1 MSSAKARTALLAL
14 LFALGA
20 AALAPAQE
28 EPLQAGGE
36 GVPVPKKT
44 KHVQPVYPA
53 EALAQGIRGIVILDI
68 VIDGRGKV
76 SSTSVLRSVPGLDEA
91 AITAAR
97 QWEYEPTK
105 IDGKPVSV
113 RLTVPIT
120 FSLALP
126 RLTRQ
131 SGVPELRQGVT
142 PPFPKDA
149 TSGGNAS
156 AEVTLESDGRVG
168 AARLLAGE
176 SPWSDALLAALKTW
190 RFAPPPEDSV
200 LSFRVEAEFVKS
212 KGNEPNAVEL
222 RATGLQR
229 SDLLADASAGAAPTP
244 TPAAPAP
251 KAPAPQRTATQ
262 TPRADAHAPARR
274 PAPAPTPAPTP
285 VPTPTPTPAPA
296 TPAPAA
302 PAPAPPVA
310 KPAAPEPKPT
320 PTPRGEGPSDP
331 SRGRRRS
338 GSRSPGSSAGARD
351 RSVRRHGAASGGGD
365 HGASAPA
372 AAGER
377 HLRGPR
383 GHARARRAGP
393 RPRQAAGR
401 AAARPHERSH
411 GHRRG
416 AVLGQRGR
424 RDRAA
429 DRDRS
434 RPAPLLGGADR
445 GVLGVHALARR
456 ARVPHRDVHVR
467 GGQGNRERQAAGAG
481 GAHAQAARRAGGVD
495 AAGHAAQPLASGRP
509 PYFAA
514 FFLAGAFLA
523 AAFFGAAVFASAFSS
538 ALGAASFFSS
548 FAAPSFLP
556 VLSALPSG
564 LYS

>member
-20 AALAPAQE
+20 AAFSPAQE

-149 TSGGNAS
+149 ASGGNAS

-212 KGNEPNAVEL
+212 KGNEPNTVEL

-244 TPAAPAP
+244 TPAAPAT
-251 KAPAPQRTATQ
+251 KAPAPQTPGPQAPAPQAPAPQTPATQ
-262 TPRADAHAPARR
+262 TPAAPA
-274 PAPAPTPAPTP
+274 PTPTPAPTPAPTP
-285 VPTPTPTPAPA
+285 

-320 PTPRGEGPSDP
+320 PTPTPQVQAPANPPAAGAAPAPGAQGPAQAPATAP
-331 SRGRRRS
+331 SAATAPPPVEVITAPPPPPPQENGISAVREVTLEPGVPDLARGRRPVVPPLARMNGVTGTVEVLFS
-338 GSRSPGSSAGARD
+338 VSAGGVTALQTATGPDLLRYSAEQTVASWVFT
-351 RSVRRHGAASGGGD
+351 RSRAERAYLTATFTYGADKGAAIVKPQALAAPTPRPPD
-365 HGASAPA
+365 APA
-372 AAGER
+372 AST
-377 HLRGPR
+377 P
-383 GHARARRAGP
+383 
-393 RPRQAAGR
+393 
-401 AAARPHERSH
+401 
-411 GHRRG
+411 
-416 AVLGQRGR
+416 
-424 RDRAA
+424 
-429 DRDRS
+429 
-434 RPAPLLGGADR
+434 PAT
-445 GVLGVHALARR
+445 
-456 ARVPHRDVHVR
+456 
-467 GGQGNRERQAAGAG
+467 
-481 GAHAQAARRAGGVD
+481 
-495 AAGHAAQPLASGRP
+495 P
-509 PYFAA
+509 PS
-514 FFLAGAFLA
+514 L
-523 AAFFGAAVFASAFSS
+523 
-538 ALGAASFFSS
+538 
-548 FAAPSFLP
+548 
-556 VLSALPSG
+556 
-564 LYS
+564 

>member
-1 MSSAKARTALLAL
+1 MSSAKARTALVAL

-91 AITAAR
+91 AIAAAR

-212 KGNEPNAVEL
+212 KGNEPNTVEL
-222 RATGLQR
+222 RASGLQR
-229 SDLLADASAGAAPTP
+229 SDLLADSSAPAAPAPTP
-244 TPAAPAP
+244 TPAAQTPA
-251 KAPAPQRTATQ
+251 APAP
-262 TPRADAHAPARR
+262 TPT
-274 PAPAPTPAPTP
+274 PAPTPAPTP
-285 VPTPTPTPAPA
+285 TPAPA
-296 TPAPAA
+296 MPAPTTA
-302 PAPAPPVA
+302 PAPAPPAA

-320 PTPRGEGPSDP
+320 PTPQAPAPANPPAAGAAPAPAAQGAPAQAAPTAASAATAPPPVEVITAPPPPPPQENGISAVREVTLEPGVPDLT
-331 SRGRRRS
+331 RGRRPVVPPLARMNGVTGTVEVLFS
-338 GSRSPGSSAGARD
+338 VSAGGVTALQTATGPDLLRYSAEQTVATWVFTRARAE
-351 RSVRRHGAASGGGD
+351 RAYLTATFTYGADKGTVIVKPQALAAPAPKPPD
-365 HGASAPA
+365 APA
-372 AAGER
+372 AATPPATPP
-377 HLRGPR
+377 GP
-383 GHARARRAGP
+383 
-393 RPRQAAGR
+393 
-401 AAARPHERSH
+401 
-411 GHRRG
+411 
-416 AVLGQRGR
+416 
-424 RDRAA
+424 
-429 DRDRS
+429 
-434 RPAPLLGGADR
+434 
-445 GVLGVHALARR
+445 
-456 ARVPHRDVHVR
+456 
-467 GGQGNRERQAAGAG
+467 
-481 GAHAQAARRAGGVD
+481 
-495 AAGHAAQPLASGRP
+495 
-509 PYFAA
+509 
-514 FFLAGAFLA
+514 
-523 AAFFGAAVFASAFSS
+523 
-538 ALGAASFFSS
+538 
-548 FAAPSFLP
+548 
-556 VLSALPSG
+556 
-564 LYS
+564 

>member
-1 MSSAKARTALLAL
+1 MSSAKARTALLAV

-212 KGNEPNAVEL
+212 KGNEPNTVEL
-222 RATGLQR
+222 RASGLQR

-251 KAPAPQRTATQ
+251 HAPAPQTPATQ
-262 TPRADAHAPARR
+262 TPAAPTPTAPA
-274 PAPAPTPAPTP
+274 PTPTPAPTP

-296 TPAPAA
+296 PAA
-302 PAPAPPVA
+302 PAPAPPIA

-320 PTPRGEGPSDP
+320 PTPTPTPQAKAPANPPAAGTAPAPGAQGPAQAPATAP
-331 SRGRRRS
+331 SAATAPPPVEVITAPPPPPPQENGISAVREVTLEPGVPDLARGRRPVVPPLARMNGITGTVEVLFS
-338 GSRSPGSSAGARD
+338 VSAGGVTALQTATGPDLLRYSAEQTVASWVFT
-351 RSVRRHGAASGGGD
+351 RSRAERAYLTATFTYGADKGTASVKPQALAAPTPRPPD
-365 HGASAPA
+365 APA
-372 AAGER
+372 AST
-377 HLRGPR
+377 P
-383 GHARARRAGP
+383 
-393 RPRQAAGR
+393 
-401 AAARPHERSH
+401 
-411 GHRRG
+411 
-416 AVLGQRGR
+416 
-424 RDRAA
+424 
-429 DRDRS
+429 
-434 RPAPLLGGADR
+434 PAT
-445 GVLGVHALARR
+445 
-456 ARVPHRDVHVR
+456 
-467 GGQGNRERQAAGAG
+467 
-481 GAHAQAARRAGGVD
+481 
-495 AAGHAAQPLASGRP
+495 P
-509 PYFAA
+509 PS
-514 FFLAGAFLA
+514 L
-523 AAFFGAAVFASAFSS
+523 
-538 ALGAASFFSS
+538 
-548 FAAPSFLP
+548 
-556 VLSALPSG
+556 
-564 LYS
+564 

>member
-1 MSSAKARTALLAL
+1 MRSAKARLVLLAL
-14 LFALGA
+14 LLATFG

-156 AEVTLESDGRVG
+156 AEVTLEADGRVG

-212 KGNEPNAVEL
+212 KGNEPNTVQL

-229 SDLLADASAGAAPTP
+229 SDLLADASAGAAPAPTP

-251 KAPAPQRTATQ
+251 QAPAPQTPATQ
-262 TPRADAHAPARR
+262 PPAA
-274 PAPAPTPAPTP
+274 PAPATPAPTPTPAPPTPAPTP
-285 VPTPTPTPAPA
+285 TPAPV
-296 TPAPAA
+296 PAA

-310 KPAAPEPKPT
+310 KPAAPEPKPMPT
-320 PTPRGEGPSDP
+320 PQAPAPGAQGAPAQSAPTAPSAATAPPPVEVITAPPPPPPQENGISAVREVTLEPGVPDLARGRRPVVPPLARMNGVTGTVEVLFSVSAGGVTALQTATGPDVLRYSAEQTVATWVFTRSRAERAYLTATFTYGADKGTVTIKPQAQAAPTPRPPD
-331 SRGRRRS
+331 
-338 GSRSPGSSAGARD
+338 
-351 RSVRRHGAASGGGD
+351 
-365 HGASAPA
+365 APA
-372 AAGER
+372 ATT
-377 HLRGPR
+377 P
-383 GHARARRAGP
+383 
-393 RPRQAAGR
+393 
-401 AAARPHERSH
+401 
-411 GHRRG
+411 
-416 AVLGQRGR
+416 
-424 RDRAA
+424 
-429 DRDRS
+429 
-434 RPAPLLGGADR
+434 PAT
-445 GVLGVHALARR
+445 
-456 ARVPHRDVHVR
+456 
-467 GGQGNRERQAAGAG
+467 
-481 GAHAQAARRAGGVD
+481 
-495 AAGHAAQPLASGRP
+495 P
-509 PYFAA
+509 P
-514 FFLAGAFLA
+514 
-523 AAFFGAAVFASAFSS
+523 S
-538 ALGAASFFSS
+538 
-548 FAAPSFLP
+548 P
-556 VLSALPSG
+556 
-564 LYS
+564 

>member
-1 MSSAKARTALLAL
+1 MSSAKARTALLAV

-212 KGNEPNAVEL
+212 KGNEPNTVEL
-222 RATGLQR
+222 RASGLQR

-251 KAPAPQRTATQ
+251 HAPAPQTPATRTPAAP
-262 TPRADAHAPARR
+262 TPTAPA
-274 PAPAPTPAPTP
+274 PTPTPAPTP

-296 TPAPAA
+296 PAA
-302 PAPAPPVA
+302 PAPAPPIA

-320 PTPRGEGPSDP
+320 PTPQAKAPANPPAAGTAPAPGAQGPAQAPATAP
-331 SRGRRRS
+331 SAATAPPPVEVITAPPPPPPQENGISAVREVTLEPGVPDLARGRRPVVPPLARMNGITGTVEVLFS
-338 GSRSPGSSAGARD
+338 VSAGGVTALQTATGPDLLRYSAEQTVASWVFT
-351 RSVRRHGAASGGGD
+351 RSRAERAYLTATFTYGADKGTASVKPQALAAPTPRPPD
-365 HGASAPA
+365 APA
-372 AAGER
+372 AST
-377 HLRGPR
+377 P
-383 GHARARRAGP
+383 
-393 RPRQAAGR
+393 
-401 AAARPHERSH
+401 
-411 GHRRG
+411 
-416 AVLGQRGR
+416 
-424 RDRAA
+424 
-429 DRDRS
+429 
-434 RPAPLLGGADR
+434 PAT
-445 GVLGVHALARR
+445 
-456 ARVPHRDVHVR
+456 
-467 GGQGNRERQAAGAG
+467 
-481 GAHAQAARRAGGVD
+481 
-495 AAGHAAQPLASGRP
+495 P
-509 PYFAA
+509 PS
-514 FFLAGAFLA
+514 L
-523 AAFFGAAVFASAFSS
+523 
-538 ALGAASFFSS
+538 
-548 FAAPSFLP
+548 
-556 VLSALPSG
+556 
-564 LYS
+564 

>member
-1 MSSAKARTALLAL
+1 MSSAKAGTVLLAL
-14 LFALGA
+14 LFALGG

-44 KHVQPVYPA
+44 KHVQPVYPG

-156 AEVTLESDGRVG
+156 AEVTLEADGRVG

-212 KGNEPNAVEL
+212 KGNEPNTVEL
-222 RATGLQR
+222 RTAGLQR
-229 SDLLADASAGAAPTP
+229 SDLLADASAPAAPAPTP

-251 KAPAPQRTATQ
+251 QAPAPQ
-262 TPRADAHAPARR
+262 TPPSQPPAA
-274 PAPAPTPAPTP
+274 PAPATPAPTP
-285 VPTPTPTPAPA
+285 TPAPPTPAPTPTPAPA
-296 TPAPAA
+296 TPVPAA

-320 PTPRGEGPSDP
+320 PTPTPQAPAPANPPAAAPAPGAQGAPAQAAPTAPSAATAPPPVEVITAPPPPPPQENGISAVREVTLEPGVPDLA
-331 SRGRRRS
+331 RGRRPVVPPLARMNGVTGTVEVLFS
-338 GSRSPGSSAGARD
+338 VSAGGVTALQTATGPDVLRYSAEQTVASWVFT
-351 RSVRRHGAASGGGD
+351 RSRAERAYLTATFTYAADKGTVIVKPQAQAAPTPRPPD
-365 HGASAPA
+365 APA
-372 AAGER
+372 ATT
-377 HLRGPR
+377 P
-383 GHARARRAGP
+383 
-393 RPRQAAGR
+393 
-401 AAARPHERSH
+401 
-411 GHRRG
+411 
-416 AVLGQRGR
+416 
-424 RDRAA
+424 
-429 DRDRS
+429 
-434 RPAPLLGGADR
+434 PAT
-445 GVLGVHALARR
+445 
-456 ARVPHRDVHVR
+456 
-467 GGQGNRERQAAGAG
+467 
-481 GAHAQAARRAGGVD
+481 
-495 AAGHAAQPLASGRP
+495 P
-509 PYFAA
+509 P
-514 FFLAGAFLA
+514 
-523 AAFFGAAVFASAFSS
+523 S
-538 ALGAASFFSS
+538 
-548 FAAPSFLP
+548 P
-556 VLSALPSG
+556 
-564 LYS
+564 

>member
-20 AALAPAQE
+20 AALSPAQE

-149 TSGGNAS
+149 ASGGNAS
-156 AEVTLESDGRVG
+156 AEVTLEADGRVG

-212 KGNEPNAVEL
+212 KGNEPNTVEL

-229 SDLLADASAGAAPTP
+229 SDLLADSAAGAAPAPTP
-244 TPAAPAP
+244 TPAAAAP
-251 KAPAPQRTATQ
+251 QAPAPQTPPTQ
-262 TPRADAHAPARR
+262 PPAA
-274 PAPAPTPAPTP
+274 PAPATPAPTP
-285 VPTPTPTPAPA
+285 TPAPPTPAPTPTPTPAPA
-296 TPAPAA
+296 TPVPA
-302 PAPAPPVA
+302 APAPPVA
-310 KPAAPEPKPT
+310 KPAAPAPKPT
-320 PTPRGEGPSDP
+320 PTPQVPAPANPPAAGAAPAPGAPSASAQAAPTAP
-331 SRGRRRS
+331 SAATAPPAVEVITAPPPPPPQENGISAVREVTLEPGVPDLARGRRPVVPPLARMNGVTGTVEVLFS
-338 GSRSPGSSAGARD
+338 VSAGGVTALQTATGPDVLRYSAEQTVASWVFT
-351 RSVRRHGAASGGGD
+351 RSRAERAYLTATFTYAADKGTATVKPQAQAAPTPRPPD
-365 HGASAPA
+365 APA
-372 AAGER
+372 ATT
-377 HLRGPR
+377 P
-383 GHARARRAGP
+383 
-393 RPRQAAGR
+393 
-401 AAARPHERSH
+401 
-411 GHRRG
+411 
-416 AVLGQRGR
+416 
-424 RDRAA
+424 
-429 DRDRS
+429 
-434 RPAPLLGGADR
+434 PAT
-445 GVLGVHALARR
+445 
-456 ARVPHRDVHVR
+456 
-467 GGQGNRERQAAGAG
+467 
-481 GAHAQAARRAGGVD
+481 
-495 AAGHAAQPLASGRP
+495 P
-509 PYFAA
+509 P
-514 FFLAGAFLA
+514 
-523 AAFFGAAVFASAFSS
+523 S
-538 ALGAASFFSS
+538 
-548 FAAPSFLP
+548 P
-556 VLSALPSG
+556 
-564 LYS
+564 